1 MIPIL
6 DQAIATKLTD
16 SLNLQ
21 LADNTLSWELGADA
35 NYTMIQ
41 KKDDQEEI
49 NSQMILE
56 NYINK
61 IYKKNTKTASS
72 DTLSNKD
79 KKILK

>member
-1 MIPIL
+1 MI
-6 DQAIATKLTD
+6 
-16 SLNLQ
+16 N
-21 LADNTLSWELGADA
+21 
-35 NYTMIQ
+35 
-41 KKDDQEEI
+41 KKENEEEI

-79 KKILK
+79 KKIIK